1 VREYGE
7 LVPGVNFKPLFAAK
21 VLWLAITQD
30 QLRSK
35 RKGKLLKKSWGE
47 MLLSGQLKTIFDVI
61 AQLTMADPVRSREH
75 SERRIGRK

>member
-7 LVPGVNFKPLFAAK
+7 LVPGVNFKLLFAAAK

-35 RKGKLLKKSWGE
+35 RKGELVKKSWGE
-47 MLLSGQLKTIFDVI
+47 MLL
-61 AQLTMADPVRSREH
+61 
-75 SERRIGRK
+75 